1 MIDNEKEKNS
11 ISEQKQAA
19 ISELNMLAGV
29 PKDNSIVIEMER
41 LRRLIKDLTEQE
53 EQLGQDDFDE
63 RLLDTEVEN
72 QP

>member
-29 PKDNSIVIEMER
+29 PKDNSIVIEMAHLQR
-41 LRRLIKDLTEQE
+41 LD
-53 EQLGQDDFDE
+53 
-63 RLLDTEVEN
+63 
-72 QP
+72 